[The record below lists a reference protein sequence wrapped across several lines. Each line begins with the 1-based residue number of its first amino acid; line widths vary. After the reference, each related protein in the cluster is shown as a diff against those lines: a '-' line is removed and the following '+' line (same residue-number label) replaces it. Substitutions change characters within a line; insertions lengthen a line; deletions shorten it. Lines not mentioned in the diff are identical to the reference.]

1 MPVDADPTLA
11 AELTKDEYARL
22 AAERAFVLPVG
33 ILEEHG
39 PHLPLGTDTFQ
50 VEAVVND
57 AAEQTDAVVLPTMN
71 YGNCHS
77 TQPFPGSISL
87 SFDTVRTL
95 AEEIL
100 AELSRHGV
108 TSLAIVSGHAGGG
121 HMRALKQGARNALA
135 ADPAMR
141 IALLSEWD
149 VLFGFAGERLNG
161 ETVPEADGH
170 AGTMETARI
179 QHLLPDLAAKS
190 PPGEHFPEEDG
201 FLLSATPEE
210 DMPEGYIGDPSA
222 ATPELGEGLHEAAVD
237 ALVDLFEDIAP
248 EPEPGL

>member
-1 MPVDADPTLA
+1 MPTEADPILA
-11 AELTKDEYARL
+11 TELTKDEYARL
-22 AAERAFVLPVG
+22 AAESTFVLPVG

-50 VEAVVND
+50 VEAVVNE
-57 AAEQTDAVVLPTMN
+57 AAEATDAVVLPTMN

-87 SFDTVRTL
+87 PFDTVRTL

-100 AELSRHGV
+100 RELARHDV
-108 TSLAIVSGHAGGG
+108 ASVAIVSGHAGGG
-121 HMRALKQGARNALA
+121 HMRALKQAGRDVLA
-135 ADPAMR
+135 DHPQMR

-149 VLFGFAGERLNG
+149 VLFPLGGETLNG

-179 QHLLPDLAAKS
+179 RHLRPELVDDS
-190 PPGEHFPEEDG
+190 PPGEHFPQEEG
-201 FLLSATPEE
+201 FELASEPDEG
-210 DMPEGYIGDPSA
+210 MPEGYMGDPSR
-222 ATPELGEGLHEAAVD
+222 ATPELGEGLHDAAVE
-237 ALVDLFEDIAP
+237 ALEELFDDLAP
-248 EPEPGL
+248 EGGAGL